1 MRRGDGQRL
10 GAMPEG
16 VRSPMNIQR
25 LLATVIAE
33 GWPLG
38 RTGLTQIDF
47 DIARAILSDPRVKVT
62 AAESEENR
70 NA

>member
-1 MRRGDGQRL
+1 MRGGDGWRL

-16 VRSPMNIQR
+16 VQPPMNIQR

-38 RTGLTQIDF
+38 RTGVTRIDF
-47 DIARAILSDPRVKVT
+47 DIARAILADPRVKVT
-62 AAESEENR
+62 ATEPEER
-70 NA
+70 DVA